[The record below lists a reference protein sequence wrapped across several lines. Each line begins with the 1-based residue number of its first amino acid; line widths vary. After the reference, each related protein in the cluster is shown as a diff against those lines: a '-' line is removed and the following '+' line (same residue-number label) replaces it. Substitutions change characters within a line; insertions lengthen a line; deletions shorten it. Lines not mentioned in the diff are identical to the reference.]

1 MELNAI
7 EDLIEKSI
15 EPPKNDIPPKYA
27 TLIEIP
33 NEHHHLDYLWKIVGR
48 LNRSAF
54 PKLLIFCKK
63 KSFYAV
69 AKVLLYFLKVD
80 TALMTRGL
88 KEKPQVHGELYYKN
102 DLDVLAKTYSQSPYD
117 VLQNCNVFLVPF
129 ENCHLDDVLSR
140 EVTFDVCIVFEAN
153 RVTEP
158 ESLFPLAYSIRHLV
172 LMGVPS
178 VYCSTSELTGGF
190 KKSLFHRG
198 YNNLKGKPNTSD

>member
-1 MELNAI
+1 MLDAI
-7 EDLIEKSI
+7 EDQIEKSI
-15 EPPKNDIPPKYA
+15 DPPKNDIPPILV

-33 NEHHHLDYLWKIVGR
+33 SGSNHLDYLWKIVGR
-48 LNRSAF
+48 LNRSAY

-69 AKVLLYFLKVD
+69 AKVLLYLLKVD
-80 TALMTRGL
+80 TTLLTRGL
-88 KEKPQVHGELYYKN
+88 KEKPQAHGEEYVKN
-102 DLDVLAKTYSQSPYD
+102 DLDVFSKSTEQSQYT
-117 VLQNCNVFLVPF
+117 VLRNCNVFLVPF
-129 ENCHLDDVLSR
+129 ENCHFEDVLSHN
-140 EVTFDVCIVFEAN
+140 VTFDVCIAFEAN

-158 ESLFPLAYSIRHLV
+158 ESLFPWAYSIRHLV

-178 VYCSTSELTGGF
+178 VYCNTSKLTGGF